1 MSGNMIASIVAVAM
15 ALVLAISG
23 LRSQQLSRKKQ
34 LAMAGVWIAI
44 ILAVVLAIDWLGL
57 VPAR

>member
-23 LRSQQLSRKKQ
+23 LRSRRLTRKKQ
-34 LAMAGVWIAI
+34 SAMAGVWIAI
-44 ILAVVLAIDWLGL
+44 ILVVVLAIDWLGL
-57 VPAR
+57 VAA